1 MADKPFR
8 VCIIGA
14 GICGLLASAF
24 LSDSVLANTCI
35 IDPTFFGGDLME
47 KWCCVKSNTTSQQ
60 IIDALDKVPRFK
72 HLLIPYL
79 HEYPAG
85 DIMPLKIIAQ
95 AIKEL
100 AAPILA
106 QMKREVATVQEISI
120 KEGVSYITL
129 DSGKVILAETII
141 LCTGVQPRVLNYDVP
156 CIPLDI
162 ALDAGRLGNYVKK
175 GQSVMVFGLNH
186 SGTLVL
192 GNLAKLCSRIYGVY
206 RGPKPFVF
214 GRDDEYDGI
223 KQEAAVIADNILAGG
238 MPSCT
243 LLSLT
248 DSEKDVTRIIR
259 YCDYVIYCVGFKQ
272 RGLSIKNEGVV
283 VELSLYNSTTAQ
295 LAEGVSIWCYGAGF
309 PNKTDYKGRVHYDV
323 GIPSFVN
330 YMLRTFPTL
339 N

>member
-24 LSDSVLANTCI
+24 LSDSAVANTCI

-47 KWCCVKSNTTSQQ
+47 KWCCVKSNTTSKQ

-79 HEYPAG
+79 HENPAG
-85 DIMPLKIIAQ
+85 DILPLKIIAQ

-106 QMKREVATVQEISI
+106 QMKREVATVQEITI
-120 KEGVSYITL
+120 KEGISYITL
-129 DSGKVILAETII
+129 DSGKVILAETVI

-162 ALDAGRLGNYVKK
+162 ALDVGRLGNYVKK

-192 GNLAKLCSRIYGVY
+192 ANLAQLCSRIYGVY

-214 GRDDEYDGI
+214 GHDDEYDGI

-248 DSEKDVTRIIR
+248 DSEKDVLRIIR

-272 RGLSIKNEGVV
+272 RGLTIKNEGAI
-283 VELSLYNSTTAQ
+283 VELSAYNSTTAQ

-323 GIPSFVN
+323 GIPSFIN

>member
-1 MADKPFR
+1 M
-8 VCIIGA
+8 
-14 GICGLLASAF
+14 
-24 LSDSVLANTCI
+24 
-35 IDPTFFGGDLME
+35 
-47 KWCCVKSNTTSQQ
+47 
-60 IIDALDKVPRFK
+60 
-72 HLLIPYL
+72 
-79 HEYPAG
+79 
-85 DIMPLKIIAQ
+85 
-95 AIKEL
+95 
-100 AAPILA
+100 
-106 QMKREVATVQEISI
+106 
-120 KEGVSYITL
+120 
-129 DSGKVILAETII
+129 
-141 LCTGVQPRVLNYDVP
+141 P

-192 GNLAKLCSRIYGVY
+192 ANLAQFCSRIYGVY
-206 RGPKPFVF
+206 RGPKPFIF

-272 RGLSIKNEGVV
+272 RGLSIKNEGVI
-283 VELSLYNSTTAQ
+283 VELSAYNSTTAQ
-295 LAEGVSIWCYGAGF
+295 LAEGVFIWCYGAGF
-309 PNKTDYKGRVHYDV
+309 PNKTDYKGRIHYDV

>member
-24 LSDSVLANTCI
+24 LPDSVLENSCI
-35 IDPTFFGGDLME
+35 LDPTFFGGDLME
-47 KWCCVKSNTTSQQ
+47 KWCCVKSNTTSRQ

-79 HEYPAG
+79 HEYQPG
-85 DIMPLKIIAQ
+85 DIVPLKVIAQ

-106 QMKREVATVQEISI
+106 QMKREVATVQEINIEKGISC
-120 KEGVSYITL
+120 ITL
-129 DSGKVILAETII
+129 DSGKVILAETVI
-141 LCTGVQPRVLNYDVP
+141 LCTGVQPKVLNYDVP
-156 CIPLDI
+156 CIPLEI

-186 SGTLVL
+186 SGTLVVA
-192 GNLAKLCSRIYGVY
+192 NLAKLCSRIYGVY
-206 RGPKPFVF
+206 RGPKPFIF
-214 GRDDEYDGI
+214 ARDDEYDGI
-223 KQEAAVIADNILAGG
+223 KQEAAIIADSILAGD

-272 RGLSIKNEGVV
+272 RCLSIKNNGAL

-295 LAEGVSIWCYGAGF
+295 LTEGVSIWCYGAGF
-309 PNKTDYKGRVHYDV
+309 PNRTDYKGRVHYDV
-323 GIPSFVN
+323 GIPSFID
-330 YMLRTFPTL
+330 YMLRTFPAL

>member
-1 MADKPFR
+1 M
-8 VCIIGA
+8 
-14 GICGLLASAF
+14 
-24 LSDSVLANTCI
+24 
-35 IDPTFFGGDLME
+35 
-47 KWCCVKSNTTSQQ
+47 
-60 IIDALDKVPRFK
+60 
-72 HLLIPYL
+72 LIPYL
-79 HEYPAG
+79 HECAEG
-85 DIMPLKIIAQ
+85 DIIPLKLIAQ

-106 QMKREVATVQEISI
+106 QMKREVATVQEINI
-120 KEGVSYITL
+120 KESVSHITL

-156 CIPLDI
+156 CIPLEI
-162 ALDAGRLGNYVKK
+162 ALDAGRLVNYVKK

-192 GNLAKLCSRIYGVY
+192 ANLAKLCSRIYGVY

-223 KQEAAVIADNILAGG
+223 KQEAAVIADSILAGE

-248 DSEKDVTRIIR
+248 ESEKDVTRIIR
-259 YCDYVIYCVGFKQ
+259 YCVGVKQ
-272 RGLSIKNEGVV
+272 KGLIIKNEGVA
-283 VELSLYNSTTAQ
+283 VELFSYNSTTAQ

-309 PNKTDYKGRVHYDV
+309 PNKTDYKGHVYYDV
-323 GIPSFVN
+323 GIPSFVE
-330 YMLRTFPTL
+330 YMLRTFPTV

>member
-1 MADKPFR
+1 
-8 VCIIGA
+8 
-14 GICGLLASAF
+14 
-24 LSDSVLANTCI
+24 
-35 IDPTFFGGDLME
+35 ME
-47 KWCCVKSNTTSQQ
+47 KWCCVKSNTTAQQ

-79 HEYPAG
+79 HEYPAE
-85 DIMPLKIIAQ
+85 DIVPLKIIAQ

-106 QMKREVATVQEISI
+106 QMKREVATVQEIAI
-120 KEGVSYITL
+120 KEGTCYITL
-129 DSGKVILAETII
+129 DSGKLILAETII

-192 GNLAKLCSRIYGVY
+192 GNLAKLCSRVYGVY
-206 RGPKPFVF
+206 RGPKPFIF

-223 KQEAAVIADNILAGG
+223 KQEAAVIADTILAGG

-248 DSEKDVTRIIR
+248 DSEKDVLRIIR
-259 YCDYVIYCVGFKQ
+259 YCDYVIYCIGFKQ
-272 RGLSIKNEGVV
+272 RGLSIKNEGAI
-283 VELSLYNSTTAQ
+283 VELSAYNSTTAQ
-295 LAEGVSIWCYGAGF
+295 LAEGFIWCYGAGF

>member
-24 LSDSVLANTCI
+24 LPDSAVANTCI

-79 HEYPAG
+79 HECAEG
-85 DIMPLKIIAQ
+85 DIVPLKIIAQ

-106 QMKREVATVQEISI
+106 QMKREVATVQEIAI
-120 KEGVSYITL
+120 KEKTCYITL

-186 SGTLVL
+186 SGTLVMA
-192 GNLAKLCSRIYGVY
+192 NLAQFCSRIYGVY
-206 RGPKPFVF
+206 RGPKPFIF

-272 RGLSIKNEGVV
+272 RGLSIKNDGVI
-283 VELSLYNSTTAQ
+283 VELSAYNSTTAQ

>member
-24 LSDSVLANTCI
+24 LSDSVLAETCI

-47 KWCCVKSNTTSQQ
+47 KWCCVKSNTTAQQ
-60 IIDALDKVPRFK
+60 IINSLDKVPRFK

-79 HEYPAG
+79 HECAEG
-85 DIMPLKIIAQ
+85 DIIPLKLIAQ

-106 QMKREVATVQEISI
+106 QMKREVATVQEINI
-120 KEGVSYITL
+120 KESVSHITL

-156 CIPLDI
+156 CIPLEI
-162 ALDAGRLGNYVKK
+162 ALDVGRLGNYVKK

-192 GNLAKLCSRIYGVY
+192 ANLAKLCSRIYGVY
-206 RGPKPFVF
+206 RGSKPFIF
-214 GRDDEYDGI
+214 SRDDEYDGI
-223 KQEAAVIADNILAGG
+223 KQEAAVIADSILAGE
-238 MPSCT
+238 MPVCT

-248 DSEKDVTRIIR
+248 ESEKDVTRIIR

-272 RGLSIKNEGVV
+272 KGLSIKNEGAV
-283 VELSLYNSTTAQ
+283 VELSAYNSTTAQ
-295 LAEGVSIWCYGAGF
+295 LAEGISIWCYGAGF
-309 PNKTDYKGRVHYDV
+309 PNKTDYKGRVYYDV
-323 GIPSFVN
+323 GIPSFID
-330 YMLRTFPTL
+330 YMLRTFPTV

>member
-24 LSDSVLANTCI
+24 LSDSAVVNTCI

-85 DIMPLKIIAQ
+85 DIVPLKIIAQ

-106 QMKREVATVQEISI
+106 QMKREVATVQEIAI
-120 KEGVSYITL
+120 KEGISHITL

-192 GNLAKLCSRIYGVY
+192 ANLSQFCSRIYGVY
-206 RGPKPFVF
+206 RGAKPFVF

-272 RGLSIKNEGVV
+272 RGLSIKNEGAI
-283 VELSLYNSTTAQ
+283 VELSAYNSITAQ

-323 GIPSFVN
+323 GIPSFID

>member
-14 GICGLLASAF
+14 GVCGLLASAF
-24 LSDSVLANTCI
+24 LSDSVLENSCI

-47 KWCCVKSNTTSQQ
+47 KWCCVKSNTTARQ

-79 HEYPAG
+79 HEYVG
-85 DIMPLKIIAQ
+85 EDIIPLKVIAQ

-106 QMKREVATVQEISI
+106 QMKREVATVQEINI
-120 KEGVSYITL
+120 KEGSYCITL
-129 DSGKVILAETII
+129 DSGKMILAESII
-141 LCTGVQPRVLNYDVP
+141 LCTGVQAKVLNYDVP

-192 GNLAKLCSRIYGVY
+192 ANLAKLCSRIYGVY
-206 RGPKPFVF
+206 RGAKPFIF
-214 GRDDEYDGI
+214 ARDDEYDGI
-223 KQEAAVIADNILAGG
+223 KQEAAIIADSILAGD

-248 DSEKDVTRIIR
+248 NSEKDVTRIIR

-272 RGLSIKNEGVV
+272 RGLSIKNDGAM
-283 VELSLYNSTTAQ
+283 VELSAYNSTTAQ
-295 LAEGVSIWCYGAGF
+295 LAEGLSIWCYGAGF
-309 PNKTDYKGRVHYDV
+309 PNKTDYRGRLHYDV
-323 GIPSFVN
+323 GIPSFIN

>member
-24 LSDSVLANTCI
+24 LPDSALANTCI
-35 IDPTFFGGDLME
+35 IDPTFFGGDLMK

-85 DIMPLKIIAQ
+85 DIVPLKIIAQ

-106 QMKREVATVQEISI
+106 QMKREVATVQEIAI

-129 DSGKVILAETII
+129 DSGKVILAETVI

-162 ALDAGRLGNYVKK
+162 ALDVGRLGNYVKK

-192 GNLAKLCSRIYGVY
+192 GNLAQLCSRIYGVY

-214 GRDDEYDGI
+214 GREDVYDGI

-272 RGLSIKNEGVV
+272 RGLSIKNDGVI
-283 VELSLYNSTTAQ
+283 VELSAYNSTTAQ

-309 PNKTDYKGRVHYDV
+309 PNKTDYKGQVYYDV

>member
-24 LSDSVLANTCI
+24 LPDSVLADSCI

-47 KWCCVKSNTTSQQ
+47 KWCCVKSNTTVRQ
-60 IIDALDKVPRFK
+60 IISALDKVPRFK

-79 HEYPAG
+79 HECAEG
-85 DIMPLKIIAQ
+85 DIIPLKLIAQ

-100 AAPILA
+100 AGPILA
-106 QMKREVATVQEISI
+106 QIKREVATVQEINI
-120 KEGVSYITL
+120 KEGVGHITL

-156 CIPLDI
+156 CIPLEI
-162 ALDAGRLGNYVKK
+162 ALDAGRLANYVKK

-192 GNLAKLCSRIYGVY
+192 ANLAKLCSRIYGVY

-223 KQEAAVIADNILAGG
+223 KQEAAVIADSILAGE

-248 DSEKDVTRIIR
+248 ESEKDVTRIIR
-259 YCDYVIYCVGFKQ
+259 YCDYAIYCVGFKQ
-272 RGLSIKNEGVV
+272 KGLSIKNEGVA
-283 VELSLYNSTTAQ
+283 VELSAYNSTTAQ
-295 LAEGVSIWCYGAGF
+295 LADGISIWCYGAGF
-309 PNKTDYKGRVHYDV
+309 PNKTDYKGRVYYDV
-323 GIPSFVN
+323 GIPSFIE
-330 YMLRTFPTL
+330 YMLRTFPTV

>member
-24 LSDSVLANTCI
+24 LSDSAVANTCI

-79 HEYPAG
+79 HECAEG
-85 DIMPLKIIAQ
+85 DIVPLKIIAQ

-106 QMKREVATVQEISI
+106 QMKREVATVQEITI
-120 KEGVSYITL
+120 KEGISYITL
-129 DSGKVILAETII
+129 DSGKVILAETVI

-162 ALDAGRLGNYVKK
+162 ALDVGRLGNYVKK

-192 GNLAKLCSRIYGVY
+192 ANLAQLCSRIYGVY

-223 KQEAAVIADNILAGG
+223 KHEAAVIADNILAGG

-243 LLSLT
+243 LLSLI
-248 DSEKDVTRIIR
+248 DSEKDVSRIIR

-272 RGLSIKNEGVV
+272 RGLTIKNEGAI
-283 VELSLYNSTTAQ
+283 VELSAYNSSTAQ

-323 GIPSFVN
+323 GIPSFIN

>member
-1 MADKPFR
+1 MADKPFC

-24 LSDSVLANTCI
+24 LPDSVLANTCI

-47 KWCCVKSNTTSQQ
+47 KWCCVKSNTTARQ

-79 HEYPAG
+79 YEYAAG
-85 DIMPLKIIAQ
+85 DIVPLKIIAQ

-120 KEGVSYITL
+120 KEGISYITL
-129 DSGKVILAETII
+129 DSGKVILAESII
-141 LCTGVQPRVLNYDVP
+141 LCTGAQPKVLNYDVP

-192 GNLAKLCSRIYGVY
+192 ANLAKLCSRIYGVY
-206 RGPKPFVF
+206 RGSKPFIF
-214 GRDDEYDGI
+214 ARDDEYDGI
-223 KQEAAVIADNILAGG
+223 KQEASVIADNILAGG
-238 MPSCT
+238 IPSCT
-243 LLSLT
+243 LLSLAE
-248 DSEKDVTRIIR
+248 SEKDVTRIIR

-272 RGLSIKNEGVV
+272 RGLSIKNDGVLV
-283 VELSLYNSTTAQ
+283 DLSLYNSTTAQ

-309 PNKTDYKGRVHYDV
+309 PNKTDYKDRVYYDV
-323 GIPSFVN
+323 GIPSFID